1 MSTTQNDKVRS
12 PLPLLLLLFLLLL
25 LLLPPALPIV
35 VTRGPRP
42 SSRDARA
49 DAPGN
54 LRGPPAGAGVGI
66 AGSGDDDEDDG
77 GGVPAA
83 PKLTDCLLSAVS
95 SEDCGSVVPGCVWCA
110 EPIYGLCV
118 TENAASKMRMM
129 PFFKCAERLGER
141 ERMRSEEGGGIAA
154 DIRLVN
160 E

>member
-1 MSTTQNDKVRS
+1 MSTTQNNKVRS
-12 PLPLLLLLFLLLL
+12 PLLLL
-25 LLLPPALPIV
+25 LLLLLLLVLLPPALPVV

-42 SSRDARA
+42 SHDARA
-49 DAPGN
+49 DAPAN
-54 LRGPPAGAGVGI
+54 LRGPPAGAGAGI

-129 PFFKCAERLGER
+129 PFFKCGAERLGER
-141 ERMRSEEGGGIAA
+141 ERIRSEEGGGIAV